1 MMKVNVMMKKIFFL
15 DSSRRKE
22 MMVPFHIDNGM
33 YLIITPFP
41 GHGLK
46 IQTSSGEIIDTD
58 ELGYDSIIVLMGRG
72 LTDWLLVDHP
82 KQEMFH
88 AVPHA
93 VDTLGSEMSTRV
105 IYARMKIAPIDAE
118 PLASLYQDYGGIKV
132 TFGDVFYNQGAVE
145 ADQLCTTDLD
155 GSEKVLGKNRFFLFF
170 QFF

>member
-1 MMKVNVMMKKIFFL
+1 MT
-15 DSSRRKE
+15 
-22 MMVPFHIDNGM
+22 MVPFHIDNGM

-46 IQTSSGEIIDTD
+46 IQTISGEIINTD
-58 ELGYDSIIVLMGRG
+58 GLGFDSIIVLMGRG

-93 VDTLGSEMSTRV
+93 VDTLGPELSTRV

-118 PLASLYQDYGGIKV
+118 PLASYYATDDFESGIKL
-132 TFGDVFYNQGAVE
+132 TFGDVFYNQGAIE
-145 ADQLCTTDLD
+145 SDQICATDLD
-155 GSEKVLGKNRFFLFF
+155 GSEKVIGKKAVFISSICLV
-170 QFF
+170 